1 MARIA
6 IDVDEVLVNFL
17 YPMARSRRLGK
28 PNKLKYNYVY
38 REIFDI
44 TEEESQEFVKEFYKS
59 QAFSNLKP
67 MSGSQNAMKWLRQ
80 RSQKMYVVTG
90 RQDMAREQTE
100 TWIET
105 YFPGIFNDVILTNS
119 YTPREVKKVDICR
132 ALNLGMIIDD
142 NKAICDECL
151 DNGIRAINFVGEEV
165 YPWCEESDIML
176 KSWHNFPY
184 IE

>member
-28 PNKLKYNYVY
+28 PKKLKYNYVY

-59 QAFSNLKP
+59 DAFRNLKP
-67 MSGSQNAMKWLRQ
+67 ITGSQRAMNWI
-80 RSQKMYVVTG
+80 RSQSSKLYVVTG
-90 RQDMAREQTE
+90 RQNIVRGETE
-100 TWIET
+100 EWIHT
-105 YFPGIFNDVILTNS
+105 YFPGIFDDVILTNS
-119 YTPREVKKVDICR
+119 YTPEEIRKVDICR
-132 ALNLGMIIDD
+132 ALNIGLIIDD

-151 DNGIRAINFVGEEV
+151 ESGVRAINYIGEEP

-176 KSWHNFPY
+176 KGWRNFPY
-184 IE
+184 IG

>member
-28 PNKLKYNYVY
+28 PKKEKYNYVY

-44 TEEESQEFVKEFYKS
+44 TEEESQEFVKEFYNS

-67 MSGSQNAMKWLRQ
+67 ISGSQNAMKWLRQ

-119 YTPREVKKVDICR
+119 YTPQEVKKVDICR

>member
-28 PNKLKYNYVY
+28 PKKLKYNYVY

-67 MSGSQNAMKWLRQ
+67 M
-80 RSQKMYVVTG
+80 
-90 RQDMAREQTE
+90 
-100 TWIET
+100 
-105 YFPGIFNDVILTNS
+105 P
-119 YTPREVKKVDICR
+119 
-132 ALNLGMIIDD
+132 
-142 NKAICDECL
+142 
-151 DNGIRAINFVGEEV
+151 
-165 YPWCEESDIML
+165 
-176 KSWHNFPY
+176 
-184 IE
+184 